1 MESQLRDL
9 LHAAVGDPPHRVTVE
24 AVRRRVVRRRRAEWA
39 TGTAAVVLLTGLGIV
54 VPGRLFAPGAP
65 TGPNSAP
72 AGAPRYYVQT
82 VITGPKPPPVTV
94 VRSRATG
101 AVTATVRCPWPKS
114 QVAGSGLAAAD
125 GQVFFLA
132 CQRSHL
138 VHRHFVIT
146 GTRVFRFQV
155 TASGRVRGYSAVPG
169 GKLPG
174 LGVGRMAA
182 TPDGSQ
188 LAMTAAAGFGPG
200 GNVLVLNTRTGARAV
215 WHNGTGAAGST
226 QFGLGDL
233 SWARHNSEL
242 VVQATVRK
250 CPGGTAGQCVPGM
263 QWRAL
268 RPPAAGG
275 QLGSSRLLVAK
286 SAFTGKAQGFINDS
300 VITPDG
306 AALIVVVLHSPRGA
320 STPGTIDVV
329 KVSASTGAKLRV
341 LFEENTGQGVFYRFF
356 STDPSTRFLI
366 LDAGRPT
373 GAIPNGWIDHGRL
386 VPLRPAD
393 GSNVFDEAW

>member
-9 LHAAVGDPPHRVTVE
+9 LHAAVGDPPHRVTVA
-24 AVRRRVVRRRRAEWA
+24 AVRRRVVRRRRAEWV

-54 VPGRLFAPGAP
+54 VPARVFAPGVT
-65 TGPNSAP
+65 TGPGSAP

-82 VITGPKPPPVTV
+82 VITGPKPPPATV
-94 VRSRATG
+94 VRSRVTG
-101 AVTATVRCPWPKS
+101 AMTATVRCPWPKS
-114 QVAGSGLAAAD
+114 QVAGSGLAPAD

-138 VHRHFVIT
+138 VGHHFVIA
-146 GTRVFRFQV
+146 GTRIFRFQL
-155 TASGRVRGYSAVPG
+155 TASGRIRGYSPVPG
-169 GKLPG
+169 GRLAG
-174 LGVGRMAA
+174 LGVGHMAA

-188 LAMTAAAGFGPG
+188 LAMTVAKGFGPG
-200 GNVLVLNTRTGARAV
+200 GDVLVVNTQTGSRAV
-215 WHNGTGAAGST
+215 WHNGTGAAGRT
-226 QFGLGDL
+226 LFGLGDL
-233 SWARHNSEL
+233 SWARGGREL
-242 VVQATVRK
+242 VFQGTVK
-250 CPGGTAGQCVPGM
+250 CPGGTAGGCVPGM
-263 QWRAL
+263 QWRVL
-268 RPPAAGG
+268 QPPSAGG
-275 QLGSSRLLVAK
+275 QLGSARLLVAK
-286 SAFTGKAQGFINDS
+286 SAFTGKAQGYINDS

-329 KVSASTGAKLRV
+329 EVSARTGAKLRV
-341 LFEENTGQGVFYRFF
+341 VFGENTGQGVFYRFF
-356 STDPSTRFLI
+356 SADPSTRFLI
-366 LDAGRPT
+366 LDAGRPS